1 MSTSERRSARRAAWQ
16 RWEMTRFDAFDA
28 IAAQD
33 SQGSQHAVP
42 SAALAQANLQ
52 THLQVEA
59 ELEHRQRQAQEQGYA
74 RGYAEGHAEGFQQ
87 GVREGQAEGLRQGR
101 EEGLAA
107 GFEAGLQ
114 DGQKQGQEQGQ
125 KEGQQQGQQHAQAL
139 QRLAQAAAHAL
150 HGLEREVGQAL
161 VHLAVSIAER
171 VLHSTLDAHPEKL
184 LDLVREIVCLHGED
198 DALLTLRVHPSDVE
212 RLQQAL
218 QQEGGAPRWRLLA
231 DATVQAGGCQAQ
243 TALGSVDATLQ
254 TRWRKVVGMLGVDA
268 Q

>member
-1 MSTSERRSARRAAWQ
+1 MMSTSERRSARRAAWQ
-16 RWEMTRFDAFDA
+16 RWEMTRFDAS
-28 IAAQD
+28 AAQRD
-33 SQGSQHAVP
+33 VQDAMP
-42 SAALAQANLQ
+42 PAALTQAGLQ
-52 THLQVEA
+52 TEA

-74 RGYAEGHAEGFQQ
+74 RGYTEGHAEGFQQ

-107 GFEAGLQ
+107 GFEAGMQ
-114 DGQKQGQEQGQ
+114 DGQMQGQEQ
-125 KEGQQQGQQHAQAL
+125 GQQQGQQHAQAL
-139 QRLAQAAAHAL
+139 QRLAQAAADAL

-161 VHLAVSIAER
+161 VNLAVSIAER
-171 VLHSTLDAHPEKL
+171 VLHSTLEAHPEKL

-212 RLQQAL
+212 RVQQHLQQD
-218 QQEGGAPRWRLLA
+218 GGAPRWRLLA
-231 DATVQAGGCQAQ
+231 DATVQAGGCLAQ

-268 Q
+268 A